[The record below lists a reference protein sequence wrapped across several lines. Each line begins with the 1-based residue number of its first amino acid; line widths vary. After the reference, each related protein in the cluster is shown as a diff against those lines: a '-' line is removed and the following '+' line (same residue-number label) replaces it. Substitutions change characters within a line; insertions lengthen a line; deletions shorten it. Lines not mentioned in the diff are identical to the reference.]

1 MRRSRFVA
9 LSALAGLATL
19 GAPVGAQQPAGAPAA
34 SMVGQMAPDFSG
46 RGATRHGRIADPI
59 QVKDYRGKTI
69 VLAFFFRART
79 SG

>member
-1 MRRSRFVA
+1 MRRSRVVTLTAF
-9 LSALAGLATL
+9 AGLAAL
-19 GAPVGAQQPAGAPAA
+19 AAPAGAQQPAAAPAP

-46 RGATRHGRIADPI
+46 RGATRYGRVADPI

>member
-9 LSALAGLATL
+9 LSALTGMTALA
-19 GAPVGAQQPAGAPAA
+19 APAAAQQPAAAPA

-46 RGATRHGRIADPI
+46 RGATRYGRVADPI

>member
-1 MRRSRFVA
+1 MRCSRFA
-9 LSALAGLATL
+9 LSVLAGLAAVA
-19 GAPVGAQQPAGAPAA
+19 APAAAQQPAAAPAA

-46 RGATRHGRIADPI
+46 RGATRYGRVADPI
-59 QVKDYRGKTI
+59 QVRDYRGKTI